1 MDWTKSYSAQWRVY
15 RVNRRTWADA
25 EIVSNVDSV
34 SVTRTAD
41 GSLLESGSISVTGE
55 LPSDYYRIVMTA
67 EQNGDVQRVDVATLL
82 FDVTGGEHNYG
93 TQVQESDG
101 FSVLYPAS
109 TTVVLAGEYAPAG
122 VDGAKYAADL
132 LEQTINAPV
141 EIEGGFTL
149 NDHVVHEI
157 GSTVLEAVWAV
168 LDAGNYIIQI
178 DGRGVVHIRPR
189 PTTPALVLDN
199 SSMKMLSNGIKY
211 TNDVSEIPNR
221 YIVLVDNIKTIAVNN
236 DENSSVSILSRG
248 YYVDEVDES
257 PTPIDGETLAGY
269 ANRKLHES
277 SILYDE
283 REYTREY
290 ADGVYLYS
298 IVKASINGLAGD
310 YRVTGQSID
319 CGYGIKVEEKAVGE
333 INLW

>member
-1 MDWTKSYSAQWRVY
+1 MDWTKSYSAEWRVY
-15 RVNRRTWADA
+15 RVNRKTWADA
-25 EIVSNVDSV
+25 ERVANVDSV

-41 GSLLESGSISVTGE
+41 GSLLESGGISVTGE

-67 EQNGDVQRVDVATLL
+67 EQGGDVQRVDVATLL

-93 TQVQESDG
+93 TQVQEADG

-109 TTVVLAGEYAPAG
+109 TTVVLAGEYAPSG

-141 EIEGGFTL
+141 EVEGGFTL

-168 LDAGNYIIQI
+168 LDAGGYIIQI
-178 DGRGVVHIRPR
+178 DGRGVVHIRPK
-189 PTTPALVLDN
+189 PTEPALVLDN
-199 SSMKMLSNGIKY
+199 SSMRLLGNGIKY

-221 YIVLVDNIKTIAVNN
+221 YIVLVNSSKTIATNN
-236 DENSSVSILSRG
+236 DENSSVSVVNRG
-248 YYVDEVDES
+248 YCVDEVDES

-269 ANRKLHES
+269 ANRKLHELS
-277 SILYDE
+277 TLYDE

-298 IVKASINGLAGD
+298 IVKASINGL
-310 YRVTGQSID
+310 T
-319 CGYGIKVEEKAVGE
+319 
-333 INLW
+333 NLLL